1 MSKNSISQKE
11 RYKNIAEDVLKSVG
25 GASNVSNVTHCMTR
39 LRFNLKDKSI
49 PDKDKIQNI
58 SGVIGVIEAGGQF
71 QVIIGQT
78 VDKVY
83 EAVCELGN
91 FKIEKNIEEAKSNES
106 KPKGIAGIGNNIL
119 NNLAGC
125 LTPLIPLLMAASI
138 FKLLAAVL
146 GPSML
151 NVIAEGSDL
160 YTLFTFVGDAGFYF
174 LPVVVGYTAAKKFGV
189 TPMIGMFMGGIL
201 IHPTFVAMVSEGAKF
216 TVYGIPCS
224 VQNYSSSIL
233 PIILTVWIMSYV
245 ERFFKKYTPATLRTI
260 FAPALTMLVILPV
273 SLCVLSPAEAFLG
286 NYICTAL
293 LSLSE
298 VGGIFGILAIA
309 IIGAIYEFLVMSGM
323 HLVLISTLILVFS
336 TNGFEGVVTPAACAA
351 SIAVAGMTL
360 GVALRMRNKEERSL
374 SIGYLVASI
383 IGGVTEPALYG
394 IGMKYKRPFVGMMIG
409 GFAGGLYAGIVGL
422 KAYAMVPVA
431 SFLCLFSFAGGPTSD
446 LINGVITGV
455 ISFVVAA
462 VATYFI
468 GYENKTV
475 KAKEAEVSLN

>member
-1 MSKNSISQKE
+1 MNKNLISQKE
-11 RYKNIAEDVLKSVG
+11 RFKSIAEEVLKAVG

-49 PDKDKIQNI
+49 PDKDKVQNI

-91 FKIEKNIEEAKSNES
+91 FKIEKNIEEIKGNET
-106 KPKGIAGIGNNIL
+106 KPKGIVGIGNAIL

-151 NVIAEGSDL
+151 NLIAEGNDL

-201 IHPTFVAMVSEGAKF
+201 IHPTFVEMATEGTKF
-216 TVYGIPCS
+216 TVYGIPTS

-233 PIILTVWIMSYV
+233 PIILTVWVMSYI

-260 FAPALTMLVILPV
+260 FAPALTMLVILPI
-273 SLCVLSPAEAFLG
+273 SLCVLSPAGAFLG

-298 VGGIFGILAIA
+298 VGGVFGILAIA

-394 IGMKYKRPFVGMMIG
+394 IGMKYKRPFIGMMIG

-431 SFLCLFSFAGGPTSD
+431 SFLCVFSFAGGPTSD

-468 GYENKTV
+468 GYEKKKV
-475 KAKEAEVSLN
+475 KDK

>member
-11 RYKNIAEDVLKSVG
+11 RYKNIAEEVLKSVG

-58 SGVIGVIEAGGQF
+58 LGVIGVIEAGGQF

-106 KPKGIAGIGNNIL
+106 KPKRISGIGNNIL

-138 FKLLAAVL
+138 FKLLSAVL

-174 LPVVVGYTAAKKFGV
+174 LPVVVGYTGAKKFGV

-201 IHPTFVAMVSEGAKF
+201 IHPTFVAMVSEEAKF

-273 SLCVLSPAEAFLG
+273 SLCVLSPAGAFLG

-298 VGGIFGILAIA
+298 LGGIFGILVIA
-309 IIGAIYEFLVMSGM
+309 IIGTIYEFLVMSGM

-360 GVALRMRNKEERSL
+360 GVALRMKNKEERSL

-394 IGMKYKRPFVGMMIG
+394 IGMKYKRPFIGMMIG

-431 SFLCLFSFAGGPTSD
+431 SFLCLFSFAGGSTSD

-462 VATYFI
+462 VVTYFI
-468 GYENKTV
+468 GYEKKTV
-475 KAKEAEVSLN
+475 KAKEAEVGLN